1 MAIKRVTMQDIA
13 DACGLSRNTVSKV
26 FNGRG
31 SVPET
36 TQKLILDKAIELG
49 YLQPPQEPVPDTS
62 SAKEK
67 NIAILCRHKL
77 LSHVF
82 GSKFFPSFSDQISR
96 LGYSLRVFELS
107 DTEISENFLPSPM
120 VLEDTCGILAI
131 EIFDKKY
138 LDMICSLRIPTLIV
152 DGYFRAATNVIQ
164 CDWISMENFAAETT
178 ICRKIVSTGA
188 RSFGF
193 VGDIYHCNSFFER
206 YAGMRQVMAENS
218 LPYDPALCILEKDG
232 SEYSDIN
239 WLTEQLD
246 AMPELPDVFVCAND
260 FLAIHLMTALKKKGV
275 SIPGD
280 IQLVGFDG
288 SLEAS
293 LMDPPLTTAQI
304 FCSEIGRISANILND
319 RILNPDLPYR
329 QTYVRSV
336 PIWGNSTR

>member
-1 MAIKRVTMQDIA
+1 MGIKRVTMQDIA

-36 TQKLILDKAIELG
+36 TQKMILDKAIELG
-49 YLQPPQEPVPDTS
+49 YLQRPQEPVPDK
-62 SAKEK
+62 SATKEK
-67 NIAILCRHKL
+67 NIALLSRQKL

-82 GSKFFPSFSDQISR
+82 GAKFFPSFSDQISR
-96 LGYSLRVFELS
+96 LGYSIRVFEVS
-107 DTEISENFLPSPM
+107 DEEISKAILPSPL
-120 VLEDTCGILAI
+120 VLNDTCGILAI

-138 LDMICSLRIPTLIV
+138 LDMICSLPVPALIV
-152 DGYFRAATNVIQ
+152 DGYSDAATNVIQ

-178 ICRKIVSTGA
+178 ICRNLFSKGA

-193 VGDIYHCNSFFER
+193 VGDIYHCNSFYQR
-206 YAGMRQVMAENS
+206 YEGMRHVLAEHT

-239 WLTEQLD
+239 WLTEKLD
-246 AMPELPDVFVCAND
+246 AMPKLPDVFVCAND
-260 FLAIHLMTALKKKGV
+260 YLAIHLMTALKKKGL
-275 SIPGD
+275 SIPDD

-293 LMDPPLTTAQI
+293 FIEPSLTTAQI
-304 FCSEIGRISANILND
+304 LCSEIGRLSANLLNE
-319 RILNPDLPYR
+319 RIQNPDLPYR
-329 QTYVRSV
+329 QTYVRSL
-336 PIWGNSTR
+336 PIWGKSTL